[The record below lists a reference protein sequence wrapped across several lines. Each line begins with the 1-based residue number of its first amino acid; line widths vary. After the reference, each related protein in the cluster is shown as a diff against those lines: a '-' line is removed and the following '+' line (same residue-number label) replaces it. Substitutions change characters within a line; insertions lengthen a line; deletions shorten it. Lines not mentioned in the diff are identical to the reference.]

1 MILAAI
7 FLATVK
13 RTEVKSQKKT
23 LQKCSRLVINRSN
36 KDGSGTGQNTLG
48 DGLTTNSVYGTRVQ
62 DKEIC
67 LNVPDVLRVLAVYE
81 SSTAGDPNLP
91 RISLI
96 NRSAELTDT
105 IQGEIVVGE
114 TSGATAKVVT
124 KLSWFRGYCLYKR
137 YTIR

>member
-1 MILAAI
+1 MVFTAD
-7 FLATVK
+7 
-13 RTEVKSQKKT
+13 RKSVT
-23 LQKCSRLVINRSN
+23 LV
-36 KDGSGTGQNTLG
+36 
-48 DGLTTNSVYGTRVQ
+48 GLTTNSVYGTRVQ

-114 TSGATAKVVT
+114 TSGATAKVVS
-124 KLSWFRGYCLYKR
+124 KLAGSVAPSLL
-137 YTIR
+137 ISLA